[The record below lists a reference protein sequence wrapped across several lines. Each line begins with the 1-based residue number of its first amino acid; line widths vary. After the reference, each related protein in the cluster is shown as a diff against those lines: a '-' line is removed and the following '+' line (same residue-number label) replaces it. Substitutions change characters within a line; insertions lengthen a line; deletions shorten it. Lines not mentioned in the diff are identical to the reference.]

1 MNSFALR
8 PGTVTH
14 TELCLNLFQVQP
26 TEEWV
31 MSQVPP
37 VVRRSFAGIWQAST
51 QAFVAAAADGSLEV
65 KPSPA
70 DDESHPANDP
80 GMLIVQC

>member
-1 MNSFALR
+1 
-8 PGTVTH
+8 
-14 TELCLNLFQVQP
+14 
-26 TEEWV
+26 